1 MTKTLMDRPEYY
13 YELYNNLL
21 ESFKERKVEDKLRF
35 WKWEKDILVV
45 LLEKATEGKVKRKY
59 LRRKVNLDLKKIT
72 SEAWKELREGLKI
85 L

>member
-21 ESFKERKVEDKLRF
+21 ESFKKRKLEDKLRF
-35 WKWEKDILVV
+35 WKWEKDILVL
-45 LLEKATEGKVKRKY
+45 LLEKATQGKVKRKF
-59 LRRKVNLDLKKIT
+59 LRKKVNLDLKKIT

>member
-21 ESFKERKVEDKLRF
+21 ESFKKRKVEDKLRF
-35 WKWEKDILVV
+35 WKWEKDILIL

-72 SEAWKELREGLKI
+72 SGAWKELREGLKI

>member
-21 ESFKERKVEDKLRF
+21 ESFKKRKVEDKLRF
-35 WKWEKDILVV
+35 WKWEKDILVL
-45 LLEKATEGKVKRKY
+45 LLEKATQGKVKRKF
-59 LRRKVNLDLKKIT
+59 LRRKVNIDLKRIT
-72 SEAWKELREGLKI
+72 SEAWKEFREGKLI

>member
-21 ESFKERKVEDKLRF
+21 ESFKKRKLEDKLRF
-35 WKWEKDILVV
+35 WKWEKDILVL
-45 LLEKATEGKVKRKY
+45 LLEKATQGKVKRKF
-59 LRRKVNLDLKKIT
+59 LRRKVNIDLKRIT
-72 SEAWKELREGLKI
+72 SEAWKELKESLKV